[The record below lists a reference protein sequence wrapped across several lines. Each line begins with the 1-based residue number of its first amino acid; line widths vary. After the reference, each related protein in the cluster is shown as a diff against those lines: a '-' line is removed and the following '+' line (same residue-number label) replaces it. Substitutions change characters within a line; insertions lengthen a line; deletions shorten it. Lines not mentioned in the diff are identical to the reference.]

1 MQASSPRQGGGTAEG
16 TYNYRFISYTHVKH
30 AAVIQ
35 LCIDKQINLMFTAE
49 QLIFSKFESVE
60 NGRISKHN

>member
-16 TYNYRFISYTHVKH
+16 TYNYRFISYTRVKH

-49 QLIFSKFESVE
+49 QLIFSK
-60 NGRISKHN
+60 